1 MTQAPTRALVIAAAV
16 AAVSALAASAA
27 GPQAP
32 RSSLAPDV
40 LDVLTKQ
47 LRFSATEIAELQRG
61 KIVRHGIDT
70 ASPGEIA
77 VVGAVRVNAPKAAF
91 LDRVRDIARFK
102 RNPGVLQIGRFSAT
116 PSVADLSALTV
127 DVDDFD
133 ARECRVGDCSVR
145 LSAEM
150 IRRLPQEVDLKAPDA
165 QARSAAWFKQVIIDD
180 VAAYLAGGAGRILQY
195 DDGPRPIRPVDEFDG
210 ILENAPTIG
219 TLIPGLPDHLKNYP
233 SNHLTDPED
242 FLYWSKEKFGP
253 SPFITVTHVTIVC
266 GSADTCVMTTKDV
279 YSSRYLDASLGLSIA
294 TDVEGAPDAFYLVY
308 GNRFRANALK
318 GVWSA
323 LRRAIV
329 ERRARGGLEESLKA
343 TKNELE
349 TRR

>member
-1 MTQAPTRALVIAAAV
+1 MMPVPSRVLAFTAAAAFGVTAGQPKV
-16 AAVSALAASAA
+16 ATSDI
-27 GPQAP
+27 AP
-32 RSSLAPDV
+32 GVRDV
-40 LDVLTKQ
+40 LMRE
-47 LRFSATEIAELQRG
+47 LRFSTVELADLQRG
-61 KIVRHGIDT
+61 RIVRHGVDT
-70 ASPGEIA
+70 ASAGEIA

-91 LDRVRDIARFK
+91 LDRVRDIVRFK
-102 RNPGVLQIGRFSAT
+102 RNPSVLQIGRFSAT
-116 PSVADLSALTV
+116 PSVADLAELTV
-127 DVDDFD
+127 DEDDFD
-133 ARECRVGDCSVR
+133 ARDCRVGDCSVR

-150 IRRLPQEVDLKAPDA
+150 IRRLPQEIDLKAPDA
-165 QARSAAWFKQVIIDD
+165 RARSAAWLKQVIVDD
-180 VAAYLAGGAGRILQY
+180 VTAYLAGGAGRILQY

-210 ILENAPTIG
+210 ILKNAPSIG
-219 TLIPGLPDHLKNYP
+219 ALIPELPDHLKNYP
-233 SNHLTDPED
+233 SNHLTDSED

-266 GSADTCVMTTKDV
+266 ASAETCVMTTKDV

-294 TDVEGAPDAFYLVY
+294 TDVAGDPDAFFLVY

-318 GVWSA
+318 GGWSA

-349 TRR
+349 SRR